1 MITYQSQTPSFI
13 KYSYQPTHAQSI
25 QFETENSNMAEVS
38 DEPCVS
44 KEAFY
49 KHLDTLKSK
58 QLRKESQVT
67 LFIEDAIFD
76 KAKAY
81 LKYEAE
87 KQLGFQSEEV
97 KLSKWETSTITRK
110 KWAYLDD
117 SIITPN
123 KRKVVPKRQL
133 YEVLSLA
140 HTRTAH
146 RGRQITSKWINDN
159 YSELNVKVIA
169 IFVALCPI
177 HAEQQSVTS
186 RIKLVNKPI
195 QSPTFLSLVEQCG
208 RTPVLEEA
216 RTMDYVTNKT

>member
-1 MITYQSQTPSFI
+1 MCFQRSILQT
-13 KYSYQPTHAQSI
+13 
-25 QFETENSNMAEVS
+25 
-38 DEPCVS
+38 
-44 KEAFY
+44 
-49 KHLDTLKSK
+49 
-58 QLRKESQVT
+58 LRY
-67 LFIEDAIFD
+67 FD